1 MSYIVLAIC
10 FTSCHT
16 NIIDEG
22 MEGFV
27 EQTTTFDAPSSD
39 EAVDLGLSV
48 KWAPYNVGASKPTEY
63 GNYYAWGEIEPK
75 TDYSSE
81 TYIGPADF
89 FGSVD
94 TYGTEYDVAYVKW
107 GHEWRIPTMDELIEI
122 QEKCKWESTEQDGVK
137 GMKVTGPNGNSIFF
151 PAAGRCVG
159 NRFEDVGITGH
170 YWQGCANNDG
180 SQTGEHI
187 YYDLNVISNGLSI
200 RAVYNNNAN
209 IRVYE
214 NINSNE
220 WENLVCKDENTFILA
235 EENNNAIR
243 VVGFC
248 DSVTSYINVN
258 YVDKQVLIYSENI
271 KINIL
276 FTDDHA
282 IIVSNING
290 VVSSE
295 RVDYNLT
302 RSVSDFDMLKTLF
315 GEAINNIIE
324 NNPLLDAI
332 VSPIELMKY
341 LYETDDMNHYEKLDY
356 ITDGG
361 YELIPPELLDRL
373 FDWAKNEETTNQS
386 NPTYIIGLNTGNPN
400 AVYSESAI
408 CSIDGYLQ
416 AQANDGSFDFDY
428 GICYSET
435 SNPQVSDFSVSKN
448 INSNYFNSIT
458 LSLPEN
464 VRLSGL
470 KRGTQYY
477 YRAFFKDNLTNEVIY
492 SSSIKNFTTKDSP
505 RIIKCTQIDNAY
517 FANGTVVF
525 NAEVEANIGTS
536 YKSESEKPTDW
547 GVILYRNEQSIE
559 SFSIGVG
566 KSTGNVNIS
575 FSSEKEYLKTDY
587 TNYTATTSENY
598 SLKAY
603 ITYTYDGIDI
613 NYVSDESFPVDLVY
627 DQKPSMTIK
636 NLSVGSTV
644 SISEGNWDR
653 KTSYSHD
660 LEVTGA
666 FWMDEV
672 YSYYVGNWTT
682 PGKQGAFIPY
692 DGTIS
697 WSGDFGVKFSSEADP
712 HSSYKYFGA
721 IVNGAELK
729 STNNVVYYFNG
740 GSCSISLSGG
750 TRSAPIGNGINNVNY
765 SAYGSGMI
773 IPNKTVK

>member
-1 MSYIVLAIC
+1 
-10 FTSCHT
+10 
-16 NIIDEG
+16 
-22 MEGFV
+22 ME
-27 EQTTTFDAPSSD
+27 
-39 EAVDLGLSV
+39 
-48 KWAPYNVGASKPTEY
+48 
-63 GNYYAWGEIEPK
+63 I
-75 TDYSSE
+75 
-81 TYIGPADF
+81 
-89 FGSVD
+89 
-94 TYGTEYDVAYVKW
+94 
-107 GHEWRIPTMDELIEI
+107 
-122 QEKCKWESTEQDGVK
+122 
-137 GMKVTGPNGNSIFF
+137 IFF

-180 SQTGEHI
+180 SQTGEYI

-220 WENLVCKDENTFILA
+220 WENLVCKDEDTFILA

-295 RVDYNLT
+295 SVDYNLT

-559 SFSIGVG
+559 SFSIGIG

-627 DQKPSMTIK
+627 DQKPSIIFKSASILGTTITGTDYDDYGVITYYQTDYQFECEIKGVFWGNTIQYQIYSSNWTNYWDSQTINSDGTYKMTGQLTYSSRSSMGHNSYYQMYLDGGKTIK
-636 NLSVGSTV
+636 SSNGLSFGGTPGSPTV
-644 SISEGNWDR
+644 SVSGETRSVMYMSTPSNN
-653 KTSYSHD
+653 
-660 LEVTGA
+660 TGQKQ
-666 FWMDEV
+666 
-672 YSYYVGNWTT
+672 SIN
-682 PGKQGAFIPY
+682 KQG
-692 DGTIS
+692 
-697 WSGDFGVKFSSEADP
+697 
-712 HSSYKYFGA
+712 
-721 IVNGAELK
+721 
-729 STNNVVYYFNG
+729 
-740 GSCSISLSGG
+740 
-750 TRSAPIGNGINNVNY
+750 
-765 SAYGSGMI
+765 
-773 IPNKTVK
+773 TVSKK

>member
-1 MSYIVLAIC
+1 MKIVIAGAGEVGTHLAKML
-10 FTSCHT
+10 SKEKQD
-16 NIIDEG
+16 IILLDTK
-22 MEGFV
+22 V
-27 EQTTTFDAPSSD
+27 EKLQWIDANYNLMTVVGDPSSFDALKSANAGKADLFIAVTPSD
-39 EAVDLGLSV
+39 DKNITACML
-48 KWAPYNVGASKPTEY
+48 ASKLGAQKTVARIDNYEY
-63 GNYYAWGEIEPK
+63 MQPDN
-75 TDYSSE
+75 
-81 TYIGPADF
+81 
-89 FGSVD
+89 
-94 TYGTEYDVAYVKW
+94 
-107 GHEWRIPTMDELIEI
+107 
-122 QEKCKWESTEQDGVK
+122 
-137 GMKVTGPNGNSIFF
+137 
-151 PAAGRCVG
+151 
-159 NRFEDVGITGH
+159 
-170 YWQGCANNDG
+170 
-180 SQTGEHI
+180 
-187 YYDLNVISNGLSI
+187 
-200 RAVYNNNAN
+200 
-209 IRVYE
+209 
-214 NINSNE
+214 
-220 WENLVCKDENTFILA
+220 
-235 EENNNAIR
+235 
-243 VVGFC
+243 
-248 DSVTSYINVN
+248 
-258 YVDKQVLIYSENI
+258 
-271 KINIL
+271 
-276 FTDDHA
+276 
-282 IIVSNING
+282 
-290 VVSSE
+290 
-295 RVDYNLT
+295 
-302 RSVSDFDMLKTLF
+302 
-315 GEAINNIIE
+315 
-324 NNPLLDAI
+324 
-332 VSPIELMKY
+332 
-341 LYETDDMNHYEKLDY
+341 
-356 ITDGG
+356 
-361 YELIPPELLDRL
+361 
-373 FDWAKNEETTNQS
+373 
-386 NPTYIIGLNTGNPN
+386 
-400 AVYSESAI
+400 
-408 CSIDGYLQ
+408 
-416 AQANDGSFDFDY
+416 
-428 GICYSET
+428 
-435 SNPQVSDFSVSKN
+435 
-448 INSNYFNSIT
+448 
-458 LSLPEN
+458 
-464 VRLSGL
+464 
-470 KRGTQYY
+470 
-477 YRAFFKDNLTNEVIY
+477 RAFFKDNLTNEVIY